1 MQFNNIPTNFPTII
15 IRDFNVNTLT
25 QPFEL
30 TTLQTFMEQYHLK
43 FILFESTAIYD
54 IHFDHMWTNAPR
66 QPSCFGSTTQ
76 AYWINHRL
84 VYFALNLP
92 NFIPQFVHHQF

>member
-1 MQFNNIPTNFPTII
+1 M
-15 IRDFNVNTLT
+15 LT
-25 QPFEL
+25 QTFES

-43 FILFESTAIYD
+43 FIFLESITTHD

-66 QPSCFGSTTQ
+66 QPSCFGSITQ

-84 VYFALNLP
+84 VYFAFKLP
-92 NFIPQFVHHQF
+92 NHNLFHHQF